1 LLPPA
6 KEGQT
11 VVLTEIASYSHA
23 KTNQRVCD
31 LVLQKDIRN
40 AQIIDVGAGEG
51 YFSKMLGDA
60 IRERYGIPPSTVLR
74 ACDIFP
80 ECFKYS
86 DVCCDR
92 VDLDK
97 PFPYADGAFDVACSI
112 EVVEHLENQ
121 TAYVRELYR
130 ITRPGGRVLVTT
142 PNILNI
148 NSRIRYFCSG
158 FWLLFDPLPLAPGD
172 CVSLAGHI
180 TPVSF
185 YYLAAMMCRAG
196 FHDIRLHFDRTKRS
210 GLVLGLLFYP
220 LIRLV
225 DFGYLKRIKRKT
237 PKVYQ
242 ENRPLL
248 THLNGIRMLSSR
260 TIIVEAIKPG
270 GSESGMV

>member
-1 LLPPA
+1 MLSFWESPGGTHHPSRSDCSIPRRSRICGCFLRP
-6 KEGQT
+6 KRSDRGSR
-11 VVLTEIASYSHA
+11 EIASYSHA

-80 ECFKYS
+80 GNCFKYS

-130 ITRPGGRVLVTT
+130 ITKPGGRVLVTT

-148 NSRIRYFCSG
+148 NSRNP
-158 FWLLFDPLPLAPGD
+158 LFLFRFLAP
-172 CVSLAGHI
+172 L
-180 TPVSF
+180 
-185 YYLAAMMCRAG
+185 
-196 FHDIRLHFDRTKRS
+196 
-210 GLVLGLLFYP
+210 
-220 LIRLV
+220 
-225 DFGYLKRIKRKT
+225 
-237 PKVYQ
+237 
-242 ENRPLL
+242 
-248 THLNGIRMLSSR
+248 
-260 TIIVEAIKPG
+260 
-270 GSESGMV
+270 